1 MSQQLVLI
9 PKVKYDYLLSKSVMS
24 ENSNYQTSKEQSKR
38 SPQLSFD
45 KQKNNSEQRGE
56 GMDIKKKLYVHN
68 SNIVFGKKNNKKI
81 ASDRM
86 KRLLTKK
93 TKSSKMKIS
102 NSISKTIP
110 LKTIPLKK
118 TKEKTNERHKRKWIS
133 YNVL

>member
-1 MSQQLVLI
+1 
-9 PKVKYDYLLSKSVMS
+9 
-24 ENSNYQTSKEQSKR
+24 
-38 SPQLSFD
+38 
-45 KQKNNSEQRGE
+45 
-56 GMDIKKKLYVHN
+56 MDIKKKLYVHN

-81 ASDRM
+81 ASDRL

-102 NSISKTIP
+102 NTISKTIP